1 MYLMHVNTQFISK
14 LEFIAFSGGNLY
26 ISVDSHYIFLVDG
39 SDSEGTGVAWY
50 NNTWG
55 ITKTII

>member
-1 MYLMHVNTQFISK
+1 MHVNTQFISK

-26 ISVDSHYIFLVDG
+26 ISVDSHYIFFVDG
-39 SDSEGTGVAWY
+39 SEGTGVAWY
-50 NNTWG
+50 NTWG